1 MNHKLEI
8 RGVTQVFSS
17 EEGEVKALEGVNLEV
32 RPAEFLCIIGPSGCG
47 KTTLLRMVAGLEQP
61 SSGEIILDGKPVRGP
76 SPDRGMV
83 FQEFSLFPWRTVLRN
98 VEFGLEIKGKVEGKV
113 KGKVKGKGKGGGESG
128 KKERREVAE
137 KYIELVGLR
146 GFERHYPYEL
156 SGGMK
161 QRVAIARALATE
173 PAILLMD
180 EPFGSV
186 DAQTRNVLQEEL
198 LGIWQR
204 TRKTILFVTH
214 SVDEAVYLADRVAV
228 MSARPGC
235 FVKCLEVDLPR
246 PRKRTSVEA
255 NEFREK
261 LLMWLSLERSKAA
274 CIF

>member
-8 RGVTQVFSS
+8 RNLTKTFSTEDGEMMALEDVS
-17 EEGEVKALEGVNLEV
+17 IEVK
-32 RPAEFLCIIGPSGCG
+32 PAEFLCIIGPSGCG
-47 KTTLLRMVAGLEQP
+47 KTTLLRMVAGLDHP
-61 SSGEIILDGKPVRGP
+61 SSGEIILDGKEVKGP

-83 FQEFSLFPWRTVLRN
+83 FQEFSLFPWRTVLKN
-98 VEFGLEIKGKVEGKV
+98 VEFGLEIKGVGDKA
-113 KGKVKGKGKGGGESG
+113 
-128 KKERREVAE
+128 RREIAE
-137 KYIELVGLR
+137 KYIELVGLQ
-146 GFERHYPYEL
+146 GFENHYPYEL

-186 DAQTRNVLQEEL
+186 DAQTRNILQEEL
-198 LGIWQR
+198 LRIWKR
-204 TRKTILFVTH
+204 TKKTVLFVTH

-235 FVKCLEVDLPR
+235 LVKCLDIDIPR
-246 PRKRTSVEA
+246 PRKRTSMEV

-261 LLMWLSLERSKAA
+261 LLMLLGLERSKA
-274 CIF
+274 CISV